1 MSGVTIFHNPKCG
14 TSRNT
19 LEIIREHGIEPE
31 IVLYLQNPPS
41 RARLLGLLQDMG
53 ARPRDILRQRG
64 TPYDELGLGDESLS
78 DEQLI
83 DAMMA
88 HPILIER
95 PIVETPKGTRL
106 CRPKETV
113 LEIL

>member
-41 RARLLGLLQDMG
+41 RERLIGLLQAMG